1 MAGISKDEAKNKK
14 IVTKKETTE
23 ESGSSETVAKG
34 DKDIKWI
41 TVHGL
46 HIPLGKGE
54 VEEDVIKRMLEK
66 REREQNLAKL
76 KKEKEK
82 EDATD
87 KQYREI
93 EERQKEKDK
102 LNEEM
107 NSVWSKAPLLDKKD
121 GYTKADLQRILN
133 YMKKN
138 PSIRD
143 KFISKLPKTA
153 NGRAIAE
160 VVRGGSASSFDKYG
174 VEIIEAF
181 SKSYKSFK

>member
-1 MAGISKDEAKNKK
+1 MAQRIP
-14 IVTKKETTE
+14 KKE
-23 ESGSSETVAKG
+23 V
-34 DKDIKWI
+34 KWI

-54 VEEDVIKRMLEK
+54 TENDIYKRMLEK
-66 REREQNLAKL
+66 QERERNLEKL

-82 EDATD
+82 GEDATD

-93 EERQKEKDK
+93 EERQAEKDK

-107 NSVWSKAPLLDKKD
+107 NTLWAKAPLLDKNGK
-121 GYTKADLQRILN
+121 YTSADLQRILN
-133 YMKKN
+133 YFKKN
-138 PSIRD
+138 PSVRD
-143 KFISKLPKTA
+143 RFIKSLPKTT
-153 NGRAIAE
+153 NGRAIASII
-160 VVRGGSASSFDKYG
+160 RDGNASQFDKHG